1 MQWKKPKNT
10 DKYYWTRH
18 VQEKMR
24 YYGLSEQKI
33 LGVIRNPKRIETGI
47 APNTVAAMTPAG
59 NIKKSKKNTKAISAE
74 ASKEQTWSQEIWVL
88 YQIKNQKIM
97 I

>member
-47 APNTVAAMTPAG
+47 APNTVAATLKKAKKIQRQFLLKLQRSRHGPRKYG
-59 NIKKSKKNTKAISAE
+59 FYIKSK
-74 ASKEQTWSQEIWVL
+74 
-88 YQIKNQKIM
+88 IKNQKIM